1 MVLALGVKV
10 IGHIKT
16 EKENYRVKNM
26 KTFRELK
33 EGDKIYI
40 INEGTAVGYLRIEE
54 YILEE
59 PLHPDERVKGTY
71 IAKQKDC
78 TWPLI
83 IHESLLDENDCGF
96 IFTDLENAFELY
108 KKKSSDIMNNL
119 IKKIKK
125 IHDEYYNLAVAY
137 ITIYNN
143 LKEADI
149 NNLKIAKC
157 YEDN

>member
-1 MVLALGVKV
+1 
-10 IGHIKT
+10 
-16 EKENYRVKNM
+16 M

-33 EGDKIYI
+33 EGDKIYV
-40 INEGTAVGYLRIEE
+40 INEGTATGYLRIEE

-78 TWPLI
+78 SYPLI
-83 IHESLLDENDCGF
+83 IHESLLNDTDCGF
-96 IFTDLENAFELY
+96 IFTNLEQALELY
-108 KKKSSDIMNNL
+108 KEKSKDIMENL

-125 IHDEYYNLAVAY
+125 VQEEYYNLASAY

-143 LKEADI
+143 LQETDT
-149 NNLKIAKC
+149 NNLKITKC
-157 YEDN
+157 YHEDN

>member
-1 MVLALGVKV
+1 
-10 IGHIKT
+10 
-16 EKENYRVKNM
+16 M

-33 EGDKIYI
+33 AGDKIYV
-40 INEGTAVGYLRIEE
+40 INEGTSAGYLRIEE

-78 TWPLI
+78 SYPLI
-83 IHESLLDENDCGF
+83 IHESLLDDTDCGF
-96 IFTDLENAFELY
+96 IFTNLEQALELY
-108 KKKSSDIMNNL
+108 KEKSKDIMENL

-125 IHDEYYNLAVAY
+125 VQEEYYNLANAY

-143 LKEADI
+143 LQETDT

-157 YEDN
+157 YYEDN